1 MPYQPAEVER
11 QIFFTTSVNRC
22 RIVSVLLGTPL
33 PRKDL
38 PMRRGRAI
46 TALAALAISLTACGS
61 TQTPPGG
68 DATGG
73 LQAKPA
79 DLSESTMVF
88 VANTDQMGWFVTD
101 GDGLPLY
108 RFDKDTP
115 KPSKSNCE
123 GECAKAWKP
132 VPADKPPMAT
142 GVDPILMGT
151 LTRPDGTKQLT
162 IAGWP
167 QYTSNEDKSP
177 GDMKGQGKGGT
188 WFATA
193 PNGAKIT
200 GGKAQ
205 NNSRSSGTPSTPP
218 SPNNGKAPTAT
229 PTSGAPGY

>member
-1 MPYQPAEVER
+1 
-11 QIFFTTSVNRC
+11 
-22 RIVSVLLGTPL
+22 
-33 PRKDL
+33 
-38 PMRRGRAI
+38 MRRGQAI
-46 TALAALAISLTACGS
+46 TALAALAVSLTACGS

-68 DATGG
+68 SGAGG
-73 LQAKPA
+73 LSAKNA
-79 DLSESTMVF
+79 DNSGSMALFIS
-88 VANTDQMGWFVTD
+88 NRDDMGWFITD

-132 VPADKPPMAT
+132 VPADKPVMAT
-142 GVDPILMGT
+142 GVDPISIGV

-162 IAGWP
+162 IAGFP
-167 QYTSNEDKSP
+167 QYTFAEDKVA
-177 GDMKGQGKGGT
+177 GDLKGQGKGGT
-188 WFATA
+188 WWVTA

-205 NNSRSSGTPSTPP
+205 NNSKSSGTPSTSP
-218 SPNNGKAPTAT
+218 SPNTGQAPPPA

>member
-1 MPYQPAEVER
+1 
-11 QIFFTTSVNRC
+11 
-22 RIVSVLLGTPL
+22 
-33 PRKDL
+33 
-38 PMRRGRAI
+38 MRRGPAI

-61 TQTPPGG
+61 TATPPGG
-68 DATGG
+68 AATGG

-79 DLSESTMVF
+79 DLSGTNMYF
-88 VANTDQMGWFVTD
+88 IAHTDQMGWFVTD
-101 GDGLPLY
+101 AEGLPLY

-132 VPADKPPMAT
+132 VLADKAPMAT
-142 GVDPILMGT
+142 GVDPISMGV

-162 IAGWP
+162 IAGYP
-167 QYTSNEDKSP
+167 QYTYAEDKSA

-188 WFATA
+188 WWVTA

-205 NNSRSSGTPSTPP
+205 NNSRSSSSPSTSPKSGTGQAPP
-218 SPNNGKAPTAT
+218 SAPV
-229 PTSGAPGY
+229 SGAPGY